1 ARASRK
7 TIRIWSQAV
16 PYLPGALELA
26 SEGIASA
33 GLLSNRESIDP
44 DVAWDE
50 GVPEATRR
58 ALVDPQT
65 SGGLLIAVAPS
76 RAERLLGR
84 LRKARVSSEVVGEVL
99 ARGRVPLEVQA

>member
-1 ARASRK
+1 
-7 TIRIWSQAV
+7 V
-16 PYLPGALELA
+16 PYLPGVLEFA
-26 SEGIASA
+26 ADGIASA

-44 DVAWDE
+44 DVAWGE
-50 GVPEATRR
+50 AVPEPVRR

-84 LRKARVSSEVVGEVL
+84 LARARVKAAVVGEVL
-99 ARGRVPLEVQA
+99 ARGRVPLEVLA